1 MVSYFHY
8 PGPRLG
14 IPEVWARANTTGIYP
29 AEFAQLA
36 ENEGLKRI
44 HATTKWSLGA
54 LATMLSAHGP
64 IWCAGYWFG
73 SGHVIVLTG
82 VDESSVYFNDP
93 IEPQEKSNSIEWFN
107 NKLAKTV
114 PGCMMYKLKLS
125 EGGKY

>member
-1 MVSYFHY
+1 MVSYFFY

-29 AEFAQLA
+29 IEFAQLA

-44 HATTKWSLGA
+44 NANTKWSLGD
-54 LATMLSAHGP
+54 LAAILSAHGP

-82 VDESSVYFNDP
+82 VDGASFYFNDP
-93 IEPQEKSNSIEWFN
+93 MEPKEKSNSIEWFN
-107 NKLAKTV
+107 KKLAKTFN
-114 PGCMMYKLKLS
+114 GCMMYKLKRS